1 MPETAWHPIRDGFQG
16 LKIRH
21 KIRGEIKW
29 RYFSPSNDD
38 LKNPMRALEHEA
50 RNAIRT
56 DIYRLIAQ
64 HKSVRTMACVVSTK
78 SAYAMHS
85 VNSQEDIYGLAY
97 KGVTER
103 FQYFLQ
109 DLSKQTA
116 RKEYGI
122 IVCDHRGQN
131 DDKALRM
138 QHQKLIH
145 STGQFISRY
154 ESIIEGLFLTPSHI
168 SIGIQLA
175 DLVSG
180 AVWRKYERDDCEWFN
195 LVEPTLRRDTRGNV
209 DGYGIVKMPKSGWI

>member
-1 MPETAWHPIRDGFQG
+1 
-16 LKIRH
+16 
-21 KIRGEIKW
+21 
-29 RYFSPSNDD
+29 
-38 LKNPMRALEHEA
+38 
-50 RNAIRT
+50 
-56 DIYRLIAQ
+56 
-64 HKSVRTMACVVSTK
+64 
-78 SAYAMHS
+78 
-85 VNSQEDIYGLAY
+85 
-97 KGVTER
+97 
-103 FQYFLQ
+103 
-109 DLSKQTA
+109 
-116 RKEYGI
+116 
-122 IVCDHRGQN
+122 
-131 DDKALRM
+131 M